1 MKKIYLDEVRATGE
15 ELIQFTKNDITSKI
29 EELKLVTKDL
39 IWQGQAYN
47 NFIEGYNAKIVKLEQ
62 MNDSLSNIA
71 NFLITVNDNYG
82 ETNRKIDNAYEELI
96 EDFKKVGEQ

>member
-47 NFIEGYNAKIVKLEQ
+47 NFIEGSNAKIVKLEQ